1 MLVYVHLF
9 MLFRNKS
16 NIIYCR
22 AHTDSSGFSEKNQ
35 KMQISLE
42 VSSRIC
48 ALVNACILSEADSIG
63 VISDLI
69 LFLSM
74 K

>member
-1 MLVYVHLF
+1 MYIYLCCLEINPILF
-9 MLFRNKS
+9 TAELTLTALASLK
-16 NIIYCR
+16 
-22 AHTDSSGFSEKNQ
+22 KNQ